1 MGSCDLVLD
10 STMSISS
17 RDRKDTT
24 YQNQGVQNEDES
36 YVSAHEVCREVIA
49 RILERVFN
57 CDMEDLGQE
66 LIDDIL
72 ESAFIP
78 DQQEMCK
85 EVVDAILNSAVAVD
99 SEESYLQ
106 VVADILE
113 CATSGSQNVNN
124 EYENKQVCEKILS
137 DVIRSICRIEP
148 GYAD

>member
-72 ESAFIP
+72 EDIISCVNKELCQEIVSDILKSAFIP

-85 EVVDAILNSAVAVD
+85 EVVDAILNS
-99 SEESYLQ
+99 
-106 VVADILE
+106 
-113 CATSGSQNVNN
+113 ATSGSQNVNN

-137 DVIRSICRIEP
+137 D
-148 GYAD
+148 